1 MMWPKLK
8 SIQKPFLRIIK
19 SVCKASETV
28 SIFFNTASPRCLK
41 QCTKHRQNLV
51 QSPNWRCYWRQMV
64 FIHKHGLVLGIFWN
78 RLSYRWKEN
87 YWVPKPFHF
96 CFYKQD
102 SWQFHNCTVYHHEL
116 FIHLSSFFSPLL
128 SISLPLC
135 YIKRQAVPDSIQQP
149 LSEFEF
155 LQSAKAFQ

>member
-28 SIFFNTASPRCLK
+28 SIFFQYSISKMFEAMHQTQTKFSPKSKLALLLK
-41 QCTKHRQNLV
+41 ANGIHTQTWTGFRHFLKPIKLLV
-51 QSPNWRCYWRQMV
+51 
-64 FIHKHGLVLGIFWN
+64 
-78 RLSYRWKEN
+78 KEN
-87 YWVPKPFHF
+87 YCVPKPFHF

-116 FIHLSSFFSPLL
+116 FIHLSSFFPPLL
-128 SISLPLC
+128 SYSCDSTVYLTPSLLH
-135 YIKRQAVPDSIQQP
+135 
-149 LSEFEF
+149 
-155 LQSAKAFQ
+155 